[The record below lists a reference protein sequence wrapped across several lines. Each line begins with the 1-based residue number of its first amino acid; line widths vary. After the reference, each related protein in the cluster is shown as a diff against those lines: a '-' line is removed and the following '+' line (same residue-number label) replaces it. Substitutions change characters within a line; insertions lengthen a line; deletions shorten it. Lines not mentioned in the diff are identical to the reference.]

1 MKADWNDAPLRIRR
15 RTNHKPLIVALVTVV
30 AVAATALAA
39 KNMTWQVDR
48 LAKAALPTV
57 ATPAKTEFPTIT
69 APEIEQTAEVAK
81 DIYLEQVNNML
92 GIGTE
97 WFLCEGFKN
106 GEGAL
111 AEGIREQNCKPKP
124 IVELDRVD
132 PQGNESGERQTVF
145 TDANYSPATTVN
157 TIRMPRPQPQ
167 PAQPQLRQHPYVTV
181 VKETKMS
188 CWPFKEGSPECRQHK
203 AKMHQIW
210 RRSCDTGGNSQSHA
224 CRQANRYDLR

>member
-1 MKADWNDAPLRIRR
+1 MKADWNDAPLRMRR
-15 RTNHKPLIVALVTVV
+15 RTSHKPLIVALVTITG
-30 AVAATALAA
+30 VAATALAV

-57 ATPAKTEFPTIT
+57 APPAKIELPTIT
-69 APEIEQTAEVAK
+69 APEIKQTAEAAK

-106 GEGAL
+106 AEGAL
-111 AEGIREQNCKPKP
+111 AEGISQQNCKPEP
-124 IVELDRVD
+124 IAELDWVD
-132 PQGNESGERQTVF
+132 PRGNESGERQTVF
-145 TDANYSPATTVN
+145 TDANYTPATTVN

-167 PAQPQLRQHPYVTV
+167 TAQRQQPYVTV

-188 CWPFKEGSPECRQHK
+188 CWPFKEGSRECRQHK

-210 RRSCDTGGNSQSHA
+210 RRSCDTEGNSQPHA
-224 CRQANRYDLR
+224 CRQAKRYDLR